1 MTSSARRWLVLTLA
15 VLGIGIVGILYQGW
29 IARVVQQQGPGQ
41 SVPLFS
47 LGPDTADGVTVHA
60 TVVGIDPNRAEMQV
74 RLDFA
79 PGGSY
84 LDERGALSRPLLLS
98 LKTTRGSSEY
108 RFARGSFMA
117 PLDFSTPLRGSPF
130 YYPSD
135 LYTSLVEISLRSSN
149 SEDTS
154 VTLKAYSR
162 MAGFS
167 AARAE
172 LESEFPSSSK
182 GLENQRPGQFVFQIE
197 AQRAPL
203 VKIFARLILGLHWL
217 LTVVGLAVTLA
228 VLVAGRRAD
237 PVLWVWLT
245 GLLFALPLT
254 RSMMVGAPEIGI
266 YLDFFGFLICEV
278 TVALCLA
285 ILVSTWLLRKNR

>member
-1 MTSSARRWLVLTLA
+1 MTSSARRWLLLTLA
-15 VLGIGIVGILYQGW
+15 VLGIGMAGILYQGW
-29 IARVVQQQGPGQ
+29 IARVVQQQSPGQ

-47 LGPDTADGVTVHA
+47 LGPETADGVTIHA

-84 LDERGALSRPLLLS
+84 LDERGTLSRPLQLT
-98 LKTTRGSSEY
+98 LKTSRGSAEY
-108 RFARGSFMA
+108 RFASGSLMA
-117 PLDFSTPLRGSPF
+117 PLDFSTALRGSPF

-135 LYTSLVEISLRSSN
+135 LYSSLLEIDLRGSASD
-149 SEDTS
+149 DTS

-167 AARAE
+167 AARAK
-172 LESEFPSSSK
+172 LGSEFPSSSR
-182 GLENQRPGQFVFQIE
+182 EFESQRPGHFLFLLE

-217 LTVVGLAVTLA
+217 LTVFALAVTLA
-228 VLVAGRRAD
+228 VLLAGRRAD

-278 TVALCLA
+278 TLALCLA
-285 ILVSTWLLRKNR
+285 IMVSTWLLRKNR